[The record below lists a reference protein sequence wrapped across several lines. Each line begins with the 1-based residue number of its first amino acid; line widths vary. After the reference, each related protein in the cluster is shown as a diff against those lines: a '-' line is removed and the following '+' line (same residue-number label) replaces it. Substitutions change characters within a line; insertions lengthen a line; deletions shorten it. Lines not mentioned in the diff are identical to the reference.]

1 MAPSTAG
8 TPAPGYRIP
17 LANLGPLAALARE
30 AGIALPTI
38 LDELGLPP
46 DLFAADPPGDLALAD
61 YFRIFDRLAQAVGDE
76 TCHLSSRPLI
86 PGSTHFVLSHIA
98 GARNLVEAM
107 KRVARAYNILHGGS
121 YNHVELREDGLAYI
135 VDDRAFPYTARDD
148 DAYIIFTLECVLV
161 FLHCALTMTAS
172 DALKGALRKVC
183 TRGRDR
189 TPNGAHLAFL
199 GVPIRRRSPYY
210 ALIYDADAAALP
222 VTLDEADLPAP
233 NAIYR
238 RIVDLIEAE
247 ERGARR
253 HSTAARVCEALERG
267 IGDQHRIAR
276 QLGMSVATLRRR
288 LADEG
293 TRFRDLRAAVLDAQA
308 KAMLRA
314 GDRVDEI
321 AEALGFSDFRSFSR
335 AFKASNDV
343 TPHAWRRRWERHH
356 RS

>member
-1 MAPSTAG
+1 MAARQEG
-8 TPAPGYRIP
+8 AAMHGYRIP

-30 AGIALPTI
+30 AGIALPAI

-61 YFRIFDRLAQAVGDE
+61 YFRIFDRLAQALGDE
-76 TCHLSSRPLI
+76 TCHLSRRPLI

-98 GARNLVEAM
+98 GARNLGAAM

-135 VDDRAFPYTARDD
+135 VDDRAFPYTACDN

-172 DALKGALRKVC
+172 DALRGALRKVY
-183 TRGRDR
+183 TRRRDR
-189 TPNGAHLAFL
+189 APNGAHLAFL

-210 ALIYDADAAALP
+210 ALIYDADAATLP
-222 VTLDEADLPAP
+222 VALDEADLPAP
-233 NAIYR
+233 HAIYR

-253 HSTAARVCEALERG
+253 RSTTARVRETLERG
-267 IGDQHRIAR
+267 LVDQPLVAR

-293 TRFRDLRAAVLDAQA
+293 TRFRDLRAAVLDARA

-335 AFKASNDV
+335 AFKASNGV
-343 TPHAWRRRWERHH
+343 TPHAYRRRWQRHR

>member
-1 MAPSTAG
+1 VQ
-8 TPAPGYRIP
+8 GYRIP

-30 AGIALPTI
+30 AGIALPAI
-38 LDELGLPP
+38 LGELGLPA
-46 DLFAADPPGDLALAD
+46 DLFDAAPAGELALTD

-76 TCHLSSRPLI
+76 TCHLSSRPLM
-86 PGSTHFVLSHIA
+86 PGSTHFVLSHVA
-98 GARNLVEAM
+98 GARNLFEAM

-161 FLHCALTMTAS
+161 FLHCALTLTAS
-172 DALKGALRKVC
+172 DALKEALRKVC
-183 TRGRDR
+183 TRRRDR
-189 TPNGAHLAFL
+189 KPNGAHLAFL
-199 GVPIRRRSPYY
+199 GVPVRRRSPYY
-210 ALIYDADAAALP
+210 ALIYDAAAAALP
-222 VTLDEADLPAP
+222 VALAEADLPAP

-238 RIVDLIEAE
+238 RIVDLIEDE
-247 ERGARR
+247 ERGTRR
-253 HSTAARVCEALERG
+253 RSTSARVCEALDRG
-267 IGDQHRIAR
+267 IGDQHFVAR

-335 AFKASNDV
+335 AFKASNGM
-343 TPHAWRRRWERHH
+343 TPHAYRRRRERGKGP
-356 RS
+356 